1 MPKSLSIVV
10 PFFNEEETIEA
21 LYEQI
26 AAALAPSGCRYEVIF
41 VNDGSSDL
49 GPMAAQKLVESKPA
63 VSLINFRTN
72 FGKAAALSAGFR
84 RARGDIVITMDADL
98 QDDPAEIPRFLEQ
111 IAGGFDVVSGWKQ
124 KRHDPLGKTLP
135 SKLFNAVV
143 GRIFGLRLHDYNC
156 GFKAYRR
163 EVLPHLN
170 LYGELHRFTPAL
182 LHSLGFRVSEIAAT
196 HHPRTHGKSKY
207 GWSRLIKGMIDL
219 FTVLLSTRFRMRP
232 AHLFAYIGL
241 PIAGAGFAALT
252 YLTVLWFIGAGP
264 IGSRPLLF
272 FGIMAVLF
280 GTQMIATGLIAEV
293 VRAGQSQEEDKY
305 LVESE
310 FGPDPQQSGWERGDP
325 QTAAPQ
331 ALESTDSPSQ
341 QRSA

>member
-1 MPKSLSIVV
+1 MSLALSFVV
-10 PFFNEEETIEA
+10 PFFNEEETIET
-21 LYEQI
+21 LYERI
-26 AAALAPSGCRYEVIF
+26 AAAVAPTGSSFEVIF
-41 VNDGSSDL
+41 VNDGSTDL
-49 GPMAAQKLVESKPA
+49 GPMKAQKLVESHSG

-72 FGKAAALSAGFR
+72 FGKAAALSAGFH
-84 RARGDIVITMDADL
+84 RARGDVVITMDADL
-98 QDDPAEIPRFLEQ
+98 QDDPAEIPRFLEK
-111 IAGGFDVVSGWKQ
+111 INAGFDVVSGWKQ

-143 GRIFGLRLHDYNC
+143 GQIFGLRLHDYNC

-163 EVLPHLN
+163 SVLAHLN

-182 LHSLGFRVSEIAAT
+182 LHSLGFQVCEIAVT
-196 HHPRTHGKSKY
+196 HHRRTHGTSKY

-241 PIAGAGFAALT
+241 PIAGIGFAALA
-252 YLTVLWFIGAGP
+252 YLSVLWLIGAGP

-293 VRAGQSQEEDKY
+293 VRASRSEEADKY

-310 FGPDPQQSGWERGDP
+310 FGFTGEAVDPAVVAQQNGPRDKPMGDDEDV
-325 QTAAPQ
+325 QR
-331 ALESTDSPSQ
+331 
-341 QRSA
+341 RSA

>member
-1 MPKSLSIVV
+1 MPLSLSIVV
-10 PFFNEEETIEA
+10 PFFNEEETIET
-21 LYEQI
+21 LYERI
-26 AAALAPSGCRYEVIF
+26 AAAVAPTGCPYEVIY
-41 VNDGSSDL
+41 VNDGSSDF
-49 GPMAAQKLVESKPA
+49 GAMKAQKLVESGYP
-63 VSLINFRTN
+63 VSLVNFRTN

-84 RARGDIVITMDADL
+84 KARGDVVITMDADL

-111 IAGGFDVVSGWKQ
+111 IRQGFDVVSGWKQ
-124 KRHDPLGKTLP
+124 KRHDPLAKTLP

-143 GRIFGLRLHDYNC
+143 GQIFGLRLHDYNC

-163 EVLPHLN
+163 SVLQHLN

-182 LHSLGFRVSEIAAT
+182 LHSLGFQVCEIAVT
-196 HHPRTHGKSKY
+196 HHPREHGKSKY

-241 PIAGAGFAALT
+241 PIAGAGFIALT
-252 YLTVLWFIGAGP
+252 YLTFLWLIGAGP

-293 VRAGQSQEEDKY
+293 VRASRSQEEDKY

-310 FGPDPQQSGWERGDP
+310 FGFTLSHDESDL
-325 QTAAPQ
+325 AA
-331 ALESTDSPSQ
+331 SPSKPEAGQ
-341 QRSA
+341 TTSAANNRRRSA

>member
-1 MPKSLSIVV
+1 MKLSFVIPAKDERETLRPLVEGIVAHAAGH
-10 PFFNEEETIEA
+10 E
-21 LYEQI
+21 LQI
-26 AAALAPSGCRYEVIF
+26 IL
-41 VNDGSSDL
+41 VNDGSKDGTRDEAENL
-49 GPMAAQKLVESKPA
+49 AVEHAAVEA
-63 VSLINFRTN
+63 IHFDTN
-72 FGKAAALSAGFR
+72 RGKSVALQAGFEK
-84 RARGDIVITMDADL
+84 AEGEVVFTIDADL

-182 LHSLGFRVSEIAAT
+182 LHSLGFRVSEIAVT

>member
-1 MPKSLSIVV
+1 MPRSVSIVV
-10 PFFNEEETIEA
+10 PFFNEEETLDSLHERIS
-21 LYEQI
+21 
-26 AAALAPSGCRYEVIF
+26 AALAGQDCAFELIL
-41 VNDGSSDL
+41 VNDGSTDL
-49 GPMAAQKLVESKPA
+49 GPVVAQKLVESRPG

-84 RARGDIVITMDADL
+84 RARGDVVLTMDADL
-98 QDDPAEIPRFLEQ
+98 QDDPAEIPRFLAE
-111 IAGGFDVVSGWKQ
+111 IDRGADVVSGWKQ

-163 EVLPHLN
+163 QVLEHLN

-182 LHSLGFRVSEIAAT
+182 LHSLGFQIAEIAVT
-196 HHPRTHGKSKY
+196 HHPRRHGQSKY

-241 PIAGAGFAALT
+241 PISGAGFAALA
-252 YLTVLWFIGAGP
+252 YLSVLWLFGAGP

-293 VRAGQSQEEDKY
+293 VRASGSQEGDKY

-310 FGPDPQQSGWERGDP
+310 YGSDAGF
-325 QTAAPQ
+325 AAAMQ
-331 ALESTDSPSQ
+331 APRQAPRQAPTQDSPPHHAAQ
-341 QRSA
+341 A

>member
-1 MPKSLSIVV
+1 MPRSISIVV
-10 PFFNEEETIEA
+10 PFYNEEETLET

-26 AAALAPSGCRYEVIF
+26 AAGLAGTDCIF
-41 VNDGSSDL
+41 ELILVNDGSTDL
-49 GPMAAQKLVESKPA
+49 GRVVAQKLVESRPG
-63 VSLINFRTN
+63 VTLINFRTN
-72 FGKAAALSAGFR
+72 FGKAAALSAGFS
-84 RARGDIVITMDADL
+84 RARGEVVITMDADL
-98 QDDPAEIPRFLEQ
+98 QDDPAEIPRFLEE
-111 IAGGFDVVSGWKQ
+111 IDRGADVVSGWKR

-135 SKLFNAVV
+135 SKLFNGVV

-163 EVLPHLN
+163 QVLAHLN

-182 LHSLGFRVSEIAAT
+182 LHSLGFQVAELAVT
-196 HHPRTHGKSKY
+196 HHPRRHGQSKY

-241 PIAGAGFAALT
+241 PIAGAGFLALA
-252 YLTVLWFIGAGP
+252 YLSVIWLIGAGP
-264 IGSRPLLF
+264 IGARPLLF

-280 GTQMIATGLIAEV
+280 GTQVVVTGLIAEV
-293 VRAGQSQEEDKY
+293 VRASGSQEGDKY

-310 FGPDPQQSGWERGDP
+310 FGGDAGL
-325 QTAAPQ
+325 AAPPSAAAQ
-331 ALESTDSPSQ
+331 PTASPD
-341 QRSA
+341 RLTA